1 MARRPQDDP
10 RVTDLRRYRRERE
23 RARRARPPR
32 PPAGEPL
39 FGRRRNAGVILVL
52 VILALVALSLLS
64 GHRF

>member
-1 MARRPQDDP
+1 MRRPEPDP

-32 PPAGEPL
+32 PPGAEPL
-39 FGRRRNAGVILVL
+39 LGRRRHAGLIL
-52 VILALVALSLLS
+52 LAAIAIAAALALLS